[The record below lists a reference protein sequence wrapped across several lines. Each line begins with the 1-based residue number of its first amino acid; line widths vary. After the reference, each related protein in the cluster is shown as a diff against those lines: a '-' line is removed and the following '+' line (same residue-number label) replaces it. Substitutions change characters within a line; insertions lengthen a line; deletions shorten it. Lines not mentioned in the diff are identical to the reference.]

1 MAIKLIGAVS
11 GVESE
16 VDSNRN
22 QMISA
27 GLPAHPAAGGF
38 YIATG
43 GPAGIVAAGLATD
56 VSLMAMRFAPAS
68 TRKAYI
74 DKFELIL
81 GIATVGLSGGVGGVI
96 GLQRFSGATP
106 TGGVARIP
114 SEMND
119 PLTTLTDMTSIQDSA
134 AALGVVSVV
143 FGTEVAW
150 FRQNISTVGSVS
162 IFTFEPTAGAGYPL
176 VLQPGDGLVLR
187 TRVALGAVQTSVFSW
202 RCIWHE
208 A

>member
-16 VDSNRN
+16 IDSNRN
-22 QMISA
+22 LMINL
-27 GLPAHPAAGGF
+27 GLPAHPTAGGF
-38 YIATG
+38 YVATG
-43 GPAGIVAAGLATD
+43 GPAGIVAAGLSAD
-56 VSLMAMRFAPAS
+56 VSLVAMRFSAAS

-81 GIATVGLSGGVGGVI
+81 GVATVGVSGGVGGVL
-96 GLQRFSGATP
+96 GLQRFSNATP
-106 TGGVARIP
+106 SGGTSRAVC
-114 SEMND
+114 EMNE
-119 PLTTLTDMTSIQDSA
+119 PLTTLSDMTSVQDLA
-134 AALGVVSVV
+134 TALTMTSVV
-143 FGTEVAW
+143 FGAEVAW
-150 FRQNISTVGSVS
+150 FRQNISTIGSTVVYS
-162 IFTFEPTAGAGYPL
+162 FEPTAGGGYPL

-187 TRVALGAVQTSVFSW
+187 TRVALGATQTSVFSW